1 MTMTNTPRPGSSDED
16 LLPRIAAG
24 DRQAVGGC
32 IRRYGPLVWTMARR
46 FSLTV
51 SDAEDAVQEIF
62 TDLWA
67 NAGRFDATRGTERV
81 YVTILA
87 RRRLID
93 RRRSSRRRYAQE
105 VPLDD
110 VPESAAP
117 AGSHAERDADIDL
130 ARHVLSQLPQAQQ
143 RVITLSLAHGYSH
156 AEVARHTGLPLG
168 TVKTQVRRGI
178 LRVRALMA
186 GRTGEAGA
194 AEDGR

>member
-1 MTMTNTPRPGSSDED
+1 MSVNTQRPRTTDED

-24 DRQAVGGC
+24 DRLAVAGC

-46 FSLTV
+46 FSVTT

-67 NAGRFDATRGTERV
+67 NAGRFDAARGSERV

-93 RRRSSRRRYAQE
+93 RRRSSRRHYEKEIPLDE
-105 VPLDD
+105 VPEA
-110 VPESAAP
+110 VAHS
-117 AGSHAERDADIDL
+117 GTHAERDADIEL

-168 TVKTQVRRGI
+168 TVKTHVRRGI
-178 LRVRALMA
+178 LRVRALLA
-186 GRTGEAGA
+186 GRIGDAGA

>member
-1 MTMTNTPRPGSSDED
+1 MATADNEGTFCADED

-24 DRQAVGGC
+24 DRHAVAGC

-46 FSLTV
+46 FSVTV

-62 TDLWA
+62 TDLWTH
-67 NAGRFDATRGTERV
+67 AGRYDARRGKERV

-93 RRRSSRRRYAQE
+93 RRRSSRRRYEEE
-105 VPLDD
+105 VPLDE

-117 AGSHAERDADIDL
+117 AGSHAERDADIEL
-130 ARHVLSQLPQAQQ
+130 ARHVLAQLPTVQQ
-143 RVITLSLAHGYSH
+143 RAIMLSLAHGYSH

-178 LRVRALMA
+178 LRVRALLLGRMEAPVAA
-186 GRTGEAGA
+186 G
-194 AEDGR
+194 DGR